1 MAEPESG
8 RKRPP
13 LIDLGGFIL
22 LVGFILFGVSFT
34 QGFTWQALALMVAGL
49 ACAVAGKELAHKR
62 RGTSNLSTFWVDGS
76 SRVPLVDPL
85 NNPPSHTRNVR
96 PDGG

>member
-1 MAEPESG
+1 MAEPELG

-13 LIDLGGFIL
+13 LIDLGGLIA

-49 ACAVAGKELAHKR
+49 ACAVAGMELARKR
-62 RGTSNLSTFWVDGS
+62 RGTGNLSIFS
-76 SRVPLVDPL
+76 SDAHARVPVLDPL
-85 NNPPSHTRNVR
+85 DNPASHTRSTHSDR
-96 PDGG
+96 S